1 MEMCGVRACKIHRG
15 RAVKQR
21 RGRLLGQKATPLE
34 RYSYKYRHRAH
45 THLSHPTSFS
55 KHPDGRRLP
64 DRLSLSLLPC
74 RESLLL
80 RSMRSARVDSALSC
94 KFNAKIRAARDFSNA
109 TCPTIAR
116 ARRTL
121 HASLSISSSR
131 YHHRDVD

>member
-21 RGRLLGQKATPLE
+21 RGRLPGQKATLSSVIHINTGIERIRTQPLS
-34 RYSYKYRHRAH
+34 RNIPMDVVF
-45 THLSHPTSFS
+45 PT
-55 KHPDGRRLP
+55 D
-64 DRLSLSLLPC
+64 SLSRLPC

-121 HASLSISSSR
+121 HASFSISSFR